1 MIQNKINLNSKMK
14 EKKYELF
21 YDYLNSFN
29 AENIKENKH
38 LSNIKISSS
47 NIQNYSNYKSNS
59 KNTNNELN
67 SINIKERIKERQK
80 AFNKIYLSI
89 NKILSK
95 YNSNKNICNE
105 SNKENQDINIKNSNN
120 TQNNNNNA
128 NRIAEHLI
136 NTFSKEELNL
146 IKEKI
151 NNKMEEYDEPK
162 PEIFLPNQIKKS
174 KTKLKLAENL
184 IKNKNK
190 IFDKIK
196 LNINI
201 QKKHPKNQRN
211 TTNLIRTKTSNN
223 FNTNSNSTFLTY
235 VKCKT
240 SFEYLDNLLKKQ
252 KDRKIK
258 REKTEINIKN
268 IKNKTPNRSIN
279 TSKKFL
285 IKTKAKN
292 KEKEKAKNKGYTPI
306 KYINHKYDYITSL
319 YKNDKFL
326 MKRIKE
332 QRNKNDKK
340 YEKIKEEKN
349 KEILEQCTFKP
360 IINKTSNK
368 TYLNKMIKSYKD
380 NKTKYYL
387 TETDNKN
394 LSYMDFYQYKK
405 NLKKNRNNKNDKSQN
420 YNKSLTLKE
429 NPKKLKM
436 PKSDKKKKV
445 NKNSFLEFHQL
456 IIQKSLKEL
465 NDSNLN
471 ALS

>member
-1 MIQNKINLNSKMK
+1 
-14 EKKYELF
+14 
-21 YDYLNSFN
+21 
-29 AENIKENKH
+29 
-38 LSNIKISSS
+38 
-47 NIQNYSNYKSNS
+47 
-59 KNTNNELN
+59 
-67 SINIKERIKERQK
+67 
-80 AFNKIYLSI
+80 
-89 NKILSK
+89 
-95 YNSNKNICNE
+95 
-105 SNKENQDINIKNSNN
+105 
-120 TQNNNNNA
+120 
-128 NRIAEHLI
+128 
-136 NTFSKEELNL
+136 
-146 IKEKI
+146 
-151 NNKMEEYDEPK
+151 MEEYDEPK

-429 NPKKLKM
+429 NPKKLKKT
-436 PKSDKKKKV
+436 KSGKKKNL
-445 NKNSFLEFHQL
+445 NKNKFLEFHQL

-465 NDSNLN
+465 NDSK
-471 ALS
+471 S